1 MRVLF
6 FTHSGTNS
14 RDILL
19 DMAHGFEKAGHE
31 VIRWELEPW
40 LGLYKAGGD
49 QQRAVIQQATSMLA
63 RFIDTN
69 RIDFSVGMWA
79 NALGSLAHAFRDGH
93 PVSFFE
99 AVHHPH
105 LMFWLD
111 APHWAAGGGMQEIFH
126 SPLLR
131 TQRIRHYV
139 NNAGIAREMMELL
152 GFGRTL
158 GRRYGI
164 NEDVFCPCPD
174 EPRRFDIVF
183 GMGPGDGKPSERM
196 LRELESDDPDVDAI
210 RRDQAQ
216 RIGAKLDELA
226 TTLAPHQREPMV
238 ELFRALLERRLASC
252 GSPVLDDLE
261 ALEAA
266 GHAEAGA
273 ALRAN
278 PKALVRVFAHLRLI
292 DAWRRAFT
300 ITYLSQHLRCG
311 VFGSPSLEHWPCRAT
326 MLGDLKY
333 ADMPRAYSSGL
344 IGLNAM
350 RWQDDIGLNLKP
362 YEITASGACLLCDR
376 RAGFDDDFREGVEA
390 LSYATPGEALRLAR
404 ALIDDPARAARI
416 AEAGRARTLRDHTW
430 TVAADELSEFVMA
443 DQPAMSRAA

>member
-1 MRVLF
+1 MRILF
-6 FTHSGTNS
+6 FAHSGTNS

-19 DMAHGFEKAGHE
+19 DMARGFEKAGHE

-63 RFIDTN
+63 KFIDVN

-99 AVHHPH
+99 VINHPH

-111 APHWAAGGGMQEIFH
+111 APHWAAGGGMQDIFH

-131 TQRIRHYV
+131 TDRIRHYV
-139 NNAGIAREMMELL
+139 NNAGIAREMTEVL
-152 GFGRTL
+152 GFGRVL

-164 NEDVFCPCPD
+164 NEDVFRPHRD
-174 EPRRFDIVF
+174 EPRRFHVVF
-183 GMGPGDGKPSERM
+183 GTGPGDGKPSELM
-196 LRELESDDPDVDAI
+196 LRELESDDPDVNAI
-210 RRDQAQ
+210 RRERAE
-216 RIGAKLDELA
+216 RVRTKLDEHA
-226 TTLAPHQREPMV
+226 ASFAGDMREPMT
-238 ELFRALLERRLASC
+238 ELFRALLDRRL
-252 GSPVLDDLE
+252 GPTGTPILDDLE
-261 ALEAA
+261 SLESTGHSAA
-266 GHAEAGA
+266 GVS
-273 ALRAN
+273 LRAN
-278 PKALVRVFAHLRLI
+278 AKALVLAFAHLRTI

-300 ITYLSQHLRCG
+300 ITYLSRHLNCG
-311 VFGSPSLEHWPCRAT
+311 VFGSASLEHWPCRAT

-333 ADMPRAYSSGL
+333 ADMARAYSSGL

-376 RAGFDDDFREGVEA
+376 RVGLGDVFVDGTEA
-390 LSYATPGEALRLAR
+390 ESFACPGEALRKAR
-404 ALIDDPARAARI
+404 SLIANPERTRRI
-416 AEAGRARTLRDHTW
+416 AEAGRERTLRDHTW
-430 TVAADELSEFVMA
+430 TAAADELTDFVMA
-443 DQPAMSRAA
+443 DQPSARHAA